1 VQIKAIGQRRF
12 APAVRAGNRTCVV
25 EEKVVDGAA
34 RDRQVR
40 RLCFGLTFSIQATF
54 NTQSGTKLLLRDPWC
69 ALPVTGF
76 RRAPVQTLGLEKED
90 LVPL

>member
-1 VQIKAIGQRRF
+1 MASYKTVKARLWLRIKQSRPDPGLD
-12 APAVRAGNRTCVV
+12 
-25 EEKVVDGAA
+25 EAA

-54 NTQSGTKLLLRDPWC
+54 NTQSGTKLLLRDPWF